1 MGNKNGKNK
10 RKKEE
15 VKEEEKENNKF
26 YSELSVTNKKID
38 SKYNNISELI
48 IKTISIKEEIKY
60 FDMFPNGNIL
70 IFNEEEIN
78 IYNSYN
84 LKRIFNYKNDKISNI
99 LILSNKIIL
108 LLIPNKENNT
118 FSIIALNIT
127 NSREIP
133 VYTYNGS
140 NSIIDYTNYNFVKL
154 SSNRILLIYKLEY
167 ENDFDKDVR
176 NDKYHFVFFKYN
188 EEKSNLEFDYYE
200 EIDGI
205 HYIDNI
211 ITCIEINS
219 FIIFGNYFMVYYS
232 NPFTEEHCIDLFKNK
247 KFISLYKNS
256 DYFNEEQKVFDCF
269 FISKNY
275 LIIVLESIILCYV
288 IKEDNKEDN
297 NENSENNVKV
307 ISHLDFSN
315 KNYYEHLLKDKSH
328 FYLIYKKNEDE
339 NNDEFIFIEFEFEI
353 VDKNIEIIKKKKEE
367 NIKLKTCSKFLVH
380 DNNLYCL
387 SKDEKSELKI

>member
-15 VKEEEKENNKF
+15 VKEEEKEDNKF

-84 LKRIFNYKNDKISNI
+84 LKRIFNYKNDKISYI

-108 LLIPNKENNT
+108 LLIPNDENNT

-219 FIIFGNYFMVYYS
+219 FIIFGNYFFAYLS
-232 NPFTEEHCIDLFKNK
+232 NPFTEEHCIDLFRNK

-256 DYFNEEQKVFDCF
+256 VYFNEEQKVFDCF

-297 NENSENNVKV
+297 NEDNNENSVEVL
-307 ISHLDFSN
+307 SHRDFSN
-315 KNYYEHLLKDKSH
+315 KNYYDHLLKDKSH

-339 NNDEFIFIEFEFEI
+339 NNDEFIFIEFEFDF
-353 VDKNIEIIKKKKEE
+353 VDINIKIIKKKEE

-387 SKDEKSELKI
+387 SKD

>member
-48 IKTISIKEEIKY
+48 IKTISIKEEIEY

-108 LLIPNKENNT
+108 LLIPNEENNT

-167 ENDFDKDVR
+167 EDDFDLDER
-176 NDKYHFVFFKYN
+176 NDKYHFVF
-188 EEKSNLEFDYYE
+188 L
-200 EIDGI
+200 
-205 HYIDNI
+205 NI
-211 ITCIEINS
+211 
-219 FIIFGNYFMVYYS
+219 M
-232 NPFTEEHCIDLFKNK
+232 
-247 KFISLYKNS
+247 
-256 DYFNEEQKVFDCF
+256 
-269 FISKNY
+269 
-275 LIIVLESIILCYV
+275 
-288 IKEDNKEDN
+288 
-297 NENSENNVKV
+297 
-307 ISHLDFSN
+307 
-315 KNYYEHLLKDKSH
+315 
-328 FYLIYKKNEDE
+328 KKNQ
-339 NNDEFIFIEFEFEI
+339 I
-353 VDKNIEIIKKKKEE
+353 
-367 NIKLKTCSKFLVH
+367 
-380 DNNLYCL
+380 
-387 SKDEKSELKI
+387 

>member
-15 VKEEEKENNKF
+15 VKEEEKEDNKF

-108 LLIPNKENNT
+108 LLIPNEENNT

-133 VYTYNGS
+133 VYTYNGK

-232 NPFTEEHCIDLFKNK
+232 NPFTEEHCIDLFRNK

-315 KNYYEHLLKDKSH
+315 KNYYDHLLKDNSH

-339 NNDEFIFIEFEFEI
+339 NNDEFIFIEFEFDF
-353 VDKNIEIIKKKKEE
+353 VDKNIGIIKKKKEE

-387 SKDEKSELKI
+387 S

>member
-15 VKEEEKENNKF
+15 VKEEEKEDNKF

-84 LKRIFNYKNDKISNI
+84 LKRIFNYKNDKISYI

-167 ENDFDKDVR
+167 EDDFDKDLR

-200 EIDGI
+200 EINGI

-219 FIIFGNYFMVYYS
+219 FIIFGNYFFAYLS
-232 NPFTEEHCIDLFKNK
+232 NPFTEEHCIDLFRNK

-315 KNYYEHLLKDKSH
+315 KNYYDHLLKDNSH

-387 SKDEKSELKI
+387 SKD

>member
-108 LLIPNKENNT
+108 LLIPNEENNT

-167 ENDFDKDVR
+167 EDDFDLDER

-232 NPFTEEHCIDLFKNK
+232 NPFTEEHCIDLFRNK
-247 KFISLYKNS
+247 KYISLYKNS

-315 KNYYEHLLKDKSH
+315 KNYYDHLLKDNSH

-339 NNDEFIFIEFEFEI
+339 NNDEFIFIEFEFDF

-387 SKDEKSELKI
+387 SKD

>member
-15 VKEEEKENNKF
+15 VKEEEKEDNKF

-108 LLIPNKENNT
+108 LLIPNEENNT

-133 VYTYNGS
+133 VYTYNGN

-167 ENDFDKDVR
+167 ENDFDKDER

-219 FIIFGNYFMVYYS
+219 FIIFGNYFIAYFS
-232 NPFTEEHCIDLFKNK
+232 NPFTEEHCIDLFRNK

-256 DYFNEEQKVFDCF
+256 VYFNEEQKVFDCF

-315 KNYYEHLLKDKSH
+315 KNYYDHLLKDKSH

-339 NNDEFIFIEFEFEI
+339 NNDEFIFIEFEFDF
-353 VDKNIEIIKKKKEE
+353 VDINIKIIKKKEE

-387 SKDEKSELKI
+387 SKDEKSKLKI

>member
-1 MGNKNGKNK
+1 M
-10 RKKEE
+10 
-15 VKEEEKENNKF
+15 
-26 YSELSVTNKKID
+26 
-38 SKYNNISELI
+38 
-48 IKTISIKEEIKY
+48 
-60 FDMFPNGNIL
+60 
-70 IFNEEEIN
+70 
-78 IYNSYN
+78 
-84 LKRIFNYKNDKISNI
+84 
-99 LILSNKIIL
+99 
-108 LLIPNKENNT
+108 
-118 FSIIALNIT
+118 NIT

-167 ENDFDKDVR
+167 ENDFDKDER

-232 NPFTEEHCIDLFKNK
+232 NPFTEEHCIDLFRNK

-315 KNYYEHLLKDKSH
+315 KNYYDHLLKDNSH

-339 NNDEFIFIEFEFEI
+339 NNDEFIFIEFEFDF

-387 SKDEKSELKI
+387 SKD

>member
-15 VKEEEKENNKF
+15 VKDEEKEDNKF

-84 LKRIFNYKNDKISNI
+84 LKRIFNYKNDKISHI

-133 VYTYNGS
+133 VYTYNGN

-154 SSNRILLIYKLEY
+154 SSNRILLIYKL
-167 ENDFDKDVR
+167 
-176 NDKYHFVFFKYN
+176 
-188 EEKSNLEFDYYE
+188 
-200 EIDGI
+200 
-205 HYIDNI
+205 
-211 ITCIEINS
+211 
-219 FIIFGNYFMVYYS
+219 
-232 NPFTEEHCIDLFKNK
+232 
-247 KFISLYKNS
+247 
-256 DYFNEEQKVFDCF
+256 
-269 FISKNY
+269 
-275 LIIVLESIILCYV
+275 
-288 IKEDNKEDN
+288 
-297 NENSENNVKV
+297 
-307 ISHLDFSN
+307 
-315 KNYYEHLLKDKSH
+315 
-328 FYLIYKKNEDE
+328 
-339 NNDEFIFIEFEFEI
+339 
-353 VDKNIEIIKKKKEE
+353 
-367 NIKLKTCSKFLVH
+367 
-380 DNNLYCL
+380 
-387 SKDEKSELKI
+387 

>member
-15 VKEEEKENNKF
+15 VKEEEKEDNKF

-84 LKRIFNYKNDKISNI
+84 LKRIFNYKNDKISYI

-167 ENDFDKDVR
+167 EDDFDLDER
-176 NDKYHFVFFKYN
+176 NDKYHFVF
-188 EEKSNLEFDYYE
+188 L
-200 EIDGI
+200 
-205 HYIDNI
+205 NI
-211 ITCIEINS
+211 
-219 FIIFGNYFMVYYS
+219 M
-232 NPFTEEHCIDLFKNK
+232 
-247 KFISLYKNS
+247 
-256 DYFNEEQKVFDCF
+256 
-269 FISKNY
+269 
-275 LIIVLESIILCYV
+275 
-288 IKEDNKEDN
+288 
-297 NENSENNVKV
+297 
-307 ISHLDFSN
+307 
-315 KNYYEHLLKDKSH
+315 
-328 FYLIYKKNEDE
+328 KKNQ
-339 NNDEFIFIEFEFEI
+339 I
-353 VDKNIEIIKKKKEE
+353 
-367 NIKLKTCSKFLVH
+367 
-380 DNNLYCL
+380 
-387 SKDEKSELKI
+387 

>member
-60 FDMFPNGNIL
+60 FDMLPNGNIL

-108 LLIPNKENNT
+108 LLIPNEENNT

-167 ENDFDKDVR
+167 ENDFDKDER

-232 NPFTEEHCIDLFKNK
+232 NPFTEEHCIDLFRNK

-315 KNYYEHLLKDKSH
+315 KNYYDHLLKDNSH

-339 NNDEFIFIEFEFEI
+339 NNDEFIFIEFEFDF

-387 SKDEKSELKI
+387 SKD

>member
-108 LLIPNKENNT
+108 LLIPNEENNT

-167 ENDFDKDVR
+167 EDDFDLDER
-176 NDKYHFVFFKYN
+176 NDKYHFVF
-188 EEKSNLEFDYYE
+188 L
-200 EIDGI
+200 
-205 HYIDNI
+205 NI
-211 ITCIEINS
+211 
-219 FIIFGNYFMVYYS
+219 M
-232 NPFTEEHCIDLFKNK
+232 
-247 KFISLYKNS
+247 
-256 DYFNEEQKVFDCF
+256 
-269 FISKNY
+269 
-275 LIIVLESIILCYV
+275 
-288 IKEDNKEDN
+288 
-297 NENSENNVKV
+297 
-307 ISHLDFSN
+307 
-315 KNYYEHLLKDKSH
+315 
-328 FYLIYKKNEDE
+328 KKNQ
-339 NNDEFIFIEFEFEI
+339 I
-353 VDKNIEIIKKKKEE
+353 
-367 NIKLKTCSKFLVH
+367 
-380 DNNLYCL
+380 
-387 SKDEKSELKI
+387 